1 VGYVFR
7 PEDARRYH
15 EWFLREPGRTA
26 FLIEKE
32 VLSRLWSPPS
42 PQRVLEVGCGTGL
55 FLEWFSEQGHQVTGI
70 EPSSPMLNICRER
83 LPERISLDRGYAE
96 HLPYEDNA
104 FDTVALITTLEF
116 VDDPLQALR
125 EASRVARQTVLVGA
139 LNRYSLI
146 SGCRYVERLW
156 KPTVYRHARFFSVFA
171 LHQLAHKAFC
181 GSVPMHWR
189 TCLTLPLSTLKY
201 FRMVERSRFFQWH
214 PFGHFIAMRIDPR
227 HTMRTVQQ
235 PVFSELPASIGHA
248 SIQASC
254 WLLPKRE
261 KLNHGPGEEI
271 RPTHPFRNG
280 EGKLAQP
287 R

>member
-1 VGYVFR
+1 MGYVFR
-7 PEDARRYH
+7 NDDTRRYH
-15 EWFLREPGRTA
+15 DWFLREPGKSA

-32 VLSRLWSPPS
+32 ILLRLWSPPS

-55 FLEWFSEQGHQVTGI
+55 FLEWFAELGHQVTGL
-70 EPSSPMLNICRER
+70 EPSSSMLSICRDR
-83 LPERISLDRGYAE
+83 LPDRISLDRGYAE

-125 EASRVARQTVLVGA
+125 EAGRVARRHILVGA

-146 SGCRYVERLW
+146 SCCRYVEGLW
-156 KPTVYRHARFFSVFA
+156 KPTVYRYARFFSVFA
-171 LHQLAHKAFC
+171 LHQLSHKVFS
-181 GSVPMHWR
+181 GSVPLHWG
-189 TCLTLPLSTLKY
+189 TCLSLPLRTLKY
-201 FRMVERSRFFQWH
+201 LRVIERSRFFQWH

-235 PVFSELPASIGHA
+235 PVFSELRAGIGQASV
-248 SIQASC
+248 QASC
-254 WLLPKRE
+254 WRLPER
-261 KLNHGPGEEI
+261 
-271 RPTHPFRNG
+271 
-280 EGKLAQP
+280 GKLDHGSVSQGEDELAQL